1 MNRLL
6 RIAIAAVLVAG
17 LHAANVD
24 PVQGDAKSNG
34 DLWSAADVSRLPSG
48 TPAPPV
54 VLNDLD
60 GKKVDLRDLRGRLV
74 MLYFWATW

>member
-6 RIAIAAVLVAG
+6 RIAIVVVLVAS
-17 LHAANVD
+17 LHAAYVD
-24 PVQGDAKSNG
+24 PVQGDKSNG
-34 DLWSAADVSRLPSG
+34 DLWSAAGVSQLPTG